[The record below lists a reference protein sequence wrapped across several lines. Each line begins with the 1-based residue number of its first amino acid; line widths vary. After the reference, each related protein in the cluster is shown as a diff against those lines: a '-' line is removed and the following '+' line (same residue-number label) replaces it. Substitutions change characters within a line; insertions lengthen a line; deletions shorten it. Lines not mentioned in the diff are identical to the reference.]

1 MYKLNF
7 GLILAEFVPNII
19 ILIIKG
25 KKMDIASLI
34 GLVGCLGMI
43 AGAMISSGGIGM
55 FVDVPSL
62 LIVIGGTFFAVM
74 YRSTLPTF
82 LSSFGTLVKIFLPGA
97 KKHDELITRLTE
109 LAGIARKDGM
119 MALEGQEVPDK
130 FFEKGLQM
138 LVDGADETK
147 LTAQLNRE
155 IKAMKARHED
165 MTGVFQAWVDLAPA
179 MGMIGTLVGLVAM
192 LGNMADP
199 KAIGPAMA
207 VALLTTLYGAMVAN
221 CIFMPVVTKLEG
233 YSTHELLYREMV
245 VMGLKFISR
254 GESPRNITDQLVANL
269 PPKIQAKLEAE
280 AA

>member
-1 MYKLNF
+1 
-7 GLILAEFVPNII
+7 
-19 ILIIKG
+19 
-25 KKMDIASLI
+25 MDIASLI
-34 GLVGCLGMI
+34 GLIGTLGMI
-43 AGAMISSGGIGM
+43 AGAMISSGGIGA
-55 FVDVPSL
+55 FIDTPSM

-74 YRSTLPTF
+74 YRSTLPMF
-82 LSSFGTLVKIFLPGA
+82 LASFGALAKVFMPGA
-97 KKHDELITRLTE
+97 KKHDELVTRITE

-138 LVDGADETK
+138 LVDGADESK
-147 LTAQLNRE
+147 LTDQLNKE
-155 IKAMKARHED
+155 VKAMKARHED

-179 MGMIGTLVGLVAM
+179 MGMIGTLIGLVAM

-221 CIFMPVVTKLEG
+221 CIFMPVVIKLEG
-233 YSTHELLYREMV
+233 YSAHELLYREMV

-269 PPKIQAKLEAE
+269 PPKIQAKIEE